1 MESRR
6 RRLALVLAADFLAIG
21 ATTRFVMI
29 FEYLLRLKPT
39 YWLLDWN
46 VYYAAAI
53 DLVQRSLYRIPL
65 SEPGARLEVEVF
77 NYPPL
82 AAAWALPLLPLG
94 REAGGFVWVLA
105 GLAFVTA
112 GLFLTAKAIELSRPW
127 LWVPALLFGFS
138 LLWSPVVGHVGL
150 GNNNDLMFLLVAG
163 FVVAHIQGHQR
174 TAGTLLALAV
184 ATKLW
189 PVALLA
195 LVVRER
201 RWTELRW
208 VAGVLVAQGVVFLAW
223 MGPDVL
229 RPPLEAIFINVPR
242 DLLGQPVIWTTAF
255 RVWWDWW
262 PSWGTYAVAILLVAI
277 PARGRLGLGLGIL
290 GGLALN
296 ANLWHHYVF
305 VFLLGIGL
313 ILRGVDWRALASR
326 APVGRTA
333 PQPAAPGLSSQT
345 GASRSEPAPRRG

>member
-1 MESRR
+1 MDSRR
-6 RRLALVLAADFLAIG
+6 RCLALVLAADFLAIG
-21 ATTRFVMI
+21 AITRLIMI
-29 FEYLLRLKPT
+29 LEYLLRLKPT

-65 SEPGARLEVEVF
+65 NEPGARLEVDVF

-94 REAGGFVWVLA
+94 REVGGFVWVLA
-105 GLAFVTA
+105 GVGFVVA
-112 GLFLTAKAIELSRPW
+112 GLFLTARAIELPRPW
-127 LWVPALLFGFS
+127 FWVPAILFLFS

-150 GNNNDLMFLLVAG
+150 GNNNDLMFMLVAG
-163 FVVAHIQGHQR
+163 FAVAHLAGHQR
-174 TAGTLLALAV
+174 TAGVLLALAV
-184 ATKLW
+184 ATKIW
-189 PVALLA
+189 PVALLV

-208 VAGVLVAQGVVFLAW
+208 VAGILAAQGIAFLAW
-223 MGPDVL
+223 LGPEGL
-229 RPPLEAIFINVPR
+229 PQLFEAIFINVPR
-242 DLLGQPVIWTTAF
+242 DLLAQPVIWTTAF

-262 PSWGTYAVAILLVAI
+262 PSWGTYVVAILLVAI

-296 ANLWHHYVF
+296 ANLWHHYLW
-305 VFLLGIGL
+305 VFLLGVAL
-313 ILRGVDWRALASR
+313 IIRAEDWRLISSRFRQAGLPNALLPHR
-326 APVGRTA
+326 
-333 PQPAAPGLSSQT
+333 PQAT
-345 GASRSEPAPRRG
+345 